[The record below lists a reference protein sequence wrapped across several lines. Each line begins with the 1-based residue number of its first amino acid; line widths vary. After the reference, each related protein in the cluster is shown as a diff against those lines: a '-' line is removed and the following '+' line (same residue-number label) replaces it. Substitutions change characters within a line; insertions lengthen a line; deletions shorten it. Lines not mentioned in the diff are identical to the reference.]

1 MVNVT
6 LVEFPPSLSLSM
18 HTAFG
23 NADTDVPQVRLLI
36 AVSGG
41 FCEVGEGP
49 TCVAADTGAA
59 EPFLLLGVTTP
70 RSVWRASPKKT
81 VYDEAFAQEMGPQFA
96 PAVSQ
101 PSHWNA

>member
-41 FCEVGEGP
+41 FCEVGEGT
-49 TCVAADTGAA
+49 TCVAADTAAA
-59 EPFLLLGVTTP
+59 EPFLLLAVTST
-70 RSVWRASPKKT
+70 RSVWPASPEET
-81 VYDEAFAQEMGPQFA
+81 VYDEPFAPGIGPQFA